1 MEYIDVIKILM
12 KMLMNHEFDYLY
24 MIRKEIKKIPRI
36 FNEVSCDNEFDDRRS
51 MIEVRSVIQF
61 AIEKKKKSQYNLN
74 TIQIIQKTSF

>member
-24 MIRKEIKKIPRI
+24 MIRKEIKKMPRI

-61 AIEKKKKSQYNLN
+61 AIEKK
-74 TIQIIQKTSF
+74 